1 MTADTNHS
9 TVEYDKNR
17 ATPAT
22 DKTKTT
28 VAPVF
33 NGPVGTRTEHDTIAG
48 GFTITGRK
56 NKR

>member
-1 MTADTNHS
+1 MSSDNNHS

-22 DKTKTT
+22 DKTKAT
-28 VAPVF
+28 VEPVF
-33 NGPVGTRTEHDTIAG
+33 NGPVGTHVEHDTIAG